1 MARFRPNLV
10 IAGAAAAFAEDGWQ
24 GLRIGGVT
32 LRLVKPCTR
41 CVITTQDPETGAADS
56 REPLATL
63 RKMGRLW
70 QRQPIFGVNAIP
82 DGTGDVAVGD
92 RVELA

>member
-1 MARFRPNLV
+1 V

-41 CVITTQDPETGAADS
+41 CVITTDPETGAADS

-63 RKMGRLW
+63 
-70 QRQPIFGVNAIP
+70 P
-82 DGTGDVAVGD
+82 DGPPVAAPADLWRQRHSRWHGRRGGGD